1 MNGENKISD
10 VFIVADNVLSPLGR
24 TTSENFSKLKENQ
37 SAVKAHNNPEIS
49 RQPFF
54 ASLFDNDDFLQTNDK
69 HTKFEQLLIASI
81 ENALQNGDIN
91 IADKKTILIISCT
104 KGNISLLETE
114 PYNAKL
120 KKRISLAH
128 SAQLVADHFGFV
140 NQPVV
145 ISNACISGVL
155 AIITGMRLLKSGQY
169 ENAVIAGA
177 DVITKFIVSGFQS
190 FQALSPQICKPFDR
204 SRDGLNLGEG
214 AGTLILSSN
223 KKYKG
228 NIKVKGGSVSNDAN
242 HISGPSRTGNELAHA
257 IKRAIQDAGV
267 SSENIDFIS
276 AHGTATVFNDEMEAN
291 AIAIAGLKSAP
302 LNSLKGY
309 YGHTLGAAGLIESI
323 ISLKSLQEGLVLPTA
338 GFERAAPGTAVN
350 VVAEQLSIRANNFVK
365 TASGFGGCNAAVVIG
380 R

>member
-1 MNGENKISD
+1 MMKPD
-10 VFIVADNVLSPLGR
+10 VFIIADNVLSPLGK
-24 TTSENFSKLKENQ
+24 TTAENFSRLKENK
-37 SAVKAHNNPEIS
+37 SAVKAHYNPEIS
-49 RQPFF
+49 QQPFF
-54 ASLFDNDDFLQTNDK
+54 ASLFDNDDFLQTDHQ

-81 ENALQNGDIN
+81 ENALQNGKIN
-91 IADKKTILIISCT
+91 IADKKTILIISST

-114 PYNAKL
+114 PYNTEL
-120 KKRISLAH
+120 KKRISLPH
-128 SAQLVADHFGFV
+128 SARLVADHFGLV
-140 NQPVV
+140 NQPLV

-155 AIITGMRLLKSGQY
+155 AIITGMRLLRIGQY

-177 DVITKFIVSGFQS
+177 DVITKFILSGFQS
-190 FQALSPQICKPFDR
+190 FQALSSQLCKPFDQ

-214 AGTLILSSN
+214 AGTIILSTN
-223 KKYKG
+223 EKYQG

-257 IKRAIQDAGV
+257 IKKAMQDADV

-291 AIAIAGLKSAP
+291 AIAIAGLRLAP

-323 ISLKSLQEGLVLPTA
+323 ISLKSLQEGLLLPTA
-338 GFERAAPGTAVN
+338 GFEQAAPGTAVS
-350 VVAEQLSIRANNFVK
+350 VVAEQLSIKASNFVK

>member
-1 MNGENKISD
+1 MNGDNEISD
-10 VFIVADNVLSPLGR
+10 VFIVADNVLSPLGK
-24 TTSENFSKLKENQ
+24 TTAENFSRLKENK
-37 SAVKAHNNPEIS
+37 SAVKAHHNPEIS
-49 RQPFF
+49 QQPFF
-54 ASLFDNDDFLQTNDK
+54 ASLFDSDDFSQTNLK
-69 HTKFEQLLIASI
+69 YTRFEQLLIASI
-81 ENALQNGDIN
+81 KNALENCDIN
-91 IADKKTILIISCT
+91 AADKNTVLIISST

-114 PYNAKL
+114 PYNTAL
-120 KKRISLAH
+120 KKRISLPH
-128 SAQLVADHFGFV
+128 SAQLVAGHFGFV

-177 DVITKFIVSGFQS
+177 DVITKFILSGFQS
-190 FQALSPQICKPFDR
+190 FQALSTQLCKPFDQ

-214 AGTLILSSN
+214 AGTIILSTN
-223 KKYKG
+223 EKYQG

-242 HISGPSRTGNELAHA
+242 HISGPSRTGNELADA
-257 IKRAIQDAGV
+257 IKKAMQDADV
-267 SSENIDFIS
+267 SSADIDFIS
-276 AHGTATVFNDEMEAN
+276 AHGTATIFNDEMEAN

-323 ISLKSLQEGLVLPTA
+323 ISLKSLQVGLVLPTA
-338 GFERAAPGTAVN
+338 GFEQAGPGTAVN
-350 VVAEQLSIRANNFVK
+350 VVAEQLNIKANNFVK